1 VNCRHCGKFTPRCT
15 QKRRGRRK
23 YCNAICYGLGQ
34 RGKSR
39 DDRTSPSKKVYIQ
52 IRHED
57 GTREYWHRFVYRQ
70 ENGDIPEGFVIH
82 HKNEMKHDNGPDNLG
97 ALPAN
102 EHTPNEHWHWRTR
115 EPDRERYVP
124 VGETDPD
131 IPF

>member
-1 VNCRHCGKFTPRCT
+1 LWKIYAALHTETPRPAEILQRDLLRARAT
-15 QKRRGRRK
+15 REVPGRSNVAVEK
-23 YCNAICYGLGQ
+23 GLYPNL
-34 RGKSR
+34 
-39 DDRTSPSKKVYIQ
+39 T
-52 IRHED
+52 HED
-57 GTREYWHRFVYRQ
+57 GTCEYWHRFVYRQ